1 MSQPLYD
8 PRCNSF
14 RLLRLVFALLIIWT
28 HAFSLL
34 RIQTPL
40 SALTGGQLCESDIA
54 VDGFLVISGFLI
66 AQSVQRQRNVL
77 TFLRNRFLRIFPGL
91 ACALIF
97 TALIVGGLAYAG
109 TYRDYLRLGDGGPL
123 HYIRHWLTL
132 NVQAEPWYITG
143 VFTDNPTQGVNVSLW
158 TIKHEVS
165 LYLLAALLMLTRL
178 HRRRG
183 VYLGL
188 ALGFAALFVLKAGF
202 GVQLWTLARV
212 EGWVINTWNY
222 THFVRTGLFFCLGA
236 VMFHWRDA
244 LPRAW
249 WFAAIAAGVLTL
261 SGFLGVLLWAHV
273 LITPWLIIR
282 LGCLRT
288 FSAFGKRHELSFGL
302 YVYTYPLQQLL
313 LDIWPELPPIGLFLG
328 GAAAALPL
336 AALSWRFLEAP
347 AILLPYRRAAAKS
360 ASSAQM

>member
-1 MSQPLYD
+1 MTQPLYD

-14 RLLRLVFALLIIWT
+14 RLLRLVFALLVIWT

-91 ACALIF
+91 ACALLF

-109 TYRDYLRLGDGGPL
+109 TYHDYLRLGDGGPL

-143 VFTDNPTQGVNVSLW
+143 VFTGNPTQGVNVSLW

-178 HRRRG
+178 HRRPG
-183 VYLGL
+183 VYA
-188 ALGFAALFVLKAGF
+188 ALTAAFGVLFVLLEGF
-202 GVQLWTLARV
+202 GVQLWRLARV
-212 EGWVINTWNY
+212 QGWVINTWNY
-222 THFVRTGLFFCLGA
+222 EHFVRTGMFFFMGA
-236 VMFHWRDA
+236 AMYHIRHV

-249 WFAAIAAGVLTL
+249 WFTGLAVGVLVL
-261 SGFLGVLLWAHV
+261 CAFLGVLAWAHV
-273 LITPWLIIR
+273 LITPWLVIR

-288 FSAFGKRHELSFGL
+288 FGQFGRRHELSFGL
-302 YVYTYPLQQLL
+302 YVYSYPLQQLL
-313 LDIWPELPPIGLFLG
+313 LHIWPTLPPIVLFLG
-328 GAAAALPL
+328 GVAAVLPL
-336 AALSWRFLEAP
+336 AALSWRFVEAP
-347 AILLPYRRAAAKS
+347 AILLPYRKAAEK
-360 ASSAQM
+360 SAQM